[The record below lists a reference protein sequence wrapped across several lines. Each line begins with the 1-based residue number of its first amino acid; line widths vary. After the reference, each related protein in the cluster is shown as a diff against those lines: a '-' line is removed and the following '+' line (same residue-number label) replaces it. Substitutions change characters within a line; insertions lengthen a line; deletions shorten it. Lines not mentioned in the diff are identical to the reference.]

1 MPVSR
6 STLGGFCRIFI
17 CSFFLPKA
25 TAAAKIVA
33 LESQLSQCLE
43 NRQSKRIGRFS
54 DSFRFL
60 WVILSKVLDDWKRF
74 CHEMKPRTVVGWKEK
89 GFKLYWKATS
99 MSSAWRNPISPE
111 IRNLIRQI
119 SLENA
124 IWGAP
129 KIRDASTINPIY
141 WIVWK
146 LTFASRIGEARPK
159 GARRLSSFQ
168 TGREDHINP
177 SKVRF
182 FM

>member
-1 MPVSR
+1 MKFEVNKVHSPVFPLHPFEKSLPGSSCAKIPVSR

-141 WIVWK
+141 
-146 LTFASRIGEARPK
+146 
-159 GARRLSSFQ
+159 
-168 TGREDHINP
+168 
-177 SKVRF
+177 
-182 FM
+182 